1 MLLILVVHLWETNI
15 FYQFGKINLVPE
27 VFWPLDIGVLSMAE
41 VAAALLDLAR
51 KLCKYAH
58 SSKCT
63 IKMAYQMINGA
74 HKHPFF
80 PLLPESPAASIAP

>member
-1 MLLILVVHLWETNI
+1 MT
-15 FYQFGKINLVPE
+15 E
-27 VFWPLDIGVLSMAE
+27 VTR
-41 VAAALLDLAR
+41 ALLDLAR

-74 HKHPFF
+74 HKYRFF
-80 PLLPESPAASIAP
+80 QNPQRRSLHRDSCYEAKMTQGFVLHG